1 MITTIPILRYHS
13 VSTDPAPWIA
23 PYAVAPATFARHVD
37 LIAASG
43 RTAMTVSE
51 LMRCIDWSYTA
62 PAPTDRHHL
71 R

>member
-37 LIAASG
+37 LISREWPDGDDRLRAVRG
-43 RTAMTVSE
+43 
-51 LMRCIDWSYTA
+51 IDWSYTA